1 MYDLILFDIHDLK
14 IYMLLYT
21 LFLIEIA
28 LIFINIAHYRHI
40 TNIKI

>member
-1 MYDLILFDIHDLK
+1 MYDLILFDIYDLK

-28 LIFINIAHYRHI
+28 LEKN
-40 TNIKI
+40 

>member
-1 MYDLILFDIHDLK
+1 MYDLILFVIYDLK

-28 LIFINIAHYRHI
+28 LI
-40 TNIKI
+40 KK